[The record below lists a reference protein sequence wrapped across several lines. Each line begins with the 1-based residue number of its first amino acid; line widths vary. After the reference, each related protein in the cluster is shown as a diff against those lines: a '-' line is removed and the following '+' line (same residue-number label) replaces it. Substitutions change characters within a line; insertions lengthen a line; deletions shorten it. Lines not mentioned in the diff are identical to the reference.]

1 MVLYSVNLDFT
12 HNLCSFFGLGVLTQ
26 NSWVLV
32 KTKLRKVTGKMAFLY
47 AKDIFE
53 YNLWRVNRNQCWYTD
68 IRYTLTLIIV
78 NASLRRDCMSNSK
91 HVHIFVFVSLRIFD
105 YEELNLTAG
114 VFHTIIYFQV
124 SVWLAKSHRIPN
136 GIHSN
141 LYYPSEHH
149 FLCNLR
155 FIVWNLLLH

>member
-1 MVLYSVNLDFT
+1 MVLYSVNSDFL

-26 NSWVLV
+26 NFWVLV
-32 KTKLRKVTGKMAFLY
+32 KTKLRKVTVIQMVWFLY

-91 HVHIFVFVSLRIFD
+91 HAHIFVFVSLRIFD
-105 YEELNLTAG
+105 YEEEINKANSNKIEFDGGTFSLFEFLFMVSFVTSII
-114 VFHTIIYFQV
+114 TIC
-124 SVWLAKSHRIPN
+124 LALLSAQIELVN
-136 GIHSN
+136 M
-141 LYYPSEHH
+141 
-149 FLCNLR
+149 
-155 FIVWNLLLH
+155 WNACP